1 MKTKVLKLSALFLL
15 SIFAFNSNAIT
26 IDSDGHTILDFNDL
40 SPGQVTSYGQINF
53 SNFVFTDGNTAQAN
67 SFVPGSLFTL
77 TPDGTSSFDLFDADF
92 IGFGG
97 PVNVIATF
105 LDGTVDSSHEI
116 TLTSVL
122 TNHEFNLFG
131 LQSVEFITT
140 TGGVIG
146 IDNIDVPEPST
157 LALLGLGLLGFG
169 LSQLK
174 RKS

>member
-1 MKTKVLKLSALFLL
+1 MKTKIQKLSALFLFSL
-15 SIFAFNSNAIT
+15 FAINANAIT

-40 SPGQVTSYGQINF
+40 SSGQVTSYGQINF
-53 SNFVFTDGNTAQAN
+53 SDFVFTDGDTATAIN
-67 SFVPGSLFTL
+67 FAPGTLFTL
-77 TPDGTSSFDLFDADF
+77 TPDGTTSFDLFDADF
-92 IGFGG
+92 IGLGG
-97 PVNVIATF
+97 SVNVIATF
-105 LDGTVDSSHEI
+105 LDGTTDSSHNI
-116 TLTSVL
+116 SLTSTL

-131 LQSVEFITT
+131 LQSVEFVTA

-157 LALLGLGLLGFG
+157 LALLGLGLLGFS